1 MLKRTLEI
9 WQLSPMFRGRY
20 FCNFD
25 FLKEG
30 IIGMATSVGCVQRW
44 DFFSHVIADLRQK
57 FSGWSMI
64 STHICLM
71 F

>member
-1 MLKRTLEI
+1 
-9 WQLSPMFRGRY
+9 MFRGRY
-20 FCNFD
+20 ICNFD
-25 FLKEG
+25 FLEEG

-44 DFFSHVIADLRQK
+44 IFSSHVITNLRPK

-64 STHICLM
+64 STNICLM